1 MSKSKKPLK
10 YELTVRHYCKDG
22 KCPFDRSAVMSYSNK
37 KEHKEAMQ
45 RLYSAHLTDKANEP
59 HEQLKHTNQY
69 MEILKQTIA
78 VIDKK

>member
-1 MSKSKKPLK
+1 
-10 YELTVRHYCKDG
+10 
-22 KCPFDRSAVMSYSNK
+22 MSYSNK

-59 HEQLKHTNQY
+59 HEQLKHTTQY
-69 MEILKQTIA
+69 MEILKQTIS